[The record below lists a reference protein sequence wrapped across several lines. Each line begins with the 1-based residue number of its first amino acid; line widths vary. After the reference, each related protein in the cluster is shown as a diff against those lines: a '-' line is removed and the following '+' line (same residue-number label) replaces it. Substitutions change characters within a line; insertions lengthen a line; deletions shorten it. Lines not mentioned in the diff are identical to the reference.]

1 MYQPAELWYCLKF
14 CKRTLLHQ
22 PAGLCCHDNPN
33 YLSLRASFYT
43 GREPL
48 CSLGICISLGQ
59 VLKVREMNQNKNT
72 TEKTC
77 ACVRKG
83 DSLQHIRYF
92 GRHFFLLNISW
103 ITHWNTWLQ
112 GQLKLQL
119 SALHFQGSSEEK
131 LHTMRHTKAAF
142 VLLLFCAPNIKTRF
156 LLNATFP
163 LVNKTQ
169 EHRTQKKKKNP
180 AILLLQNLILLIL
193 WFFS

>member
-1 MYQPAELWYCLKF
+1 MYQPAELWYRLKF

-83 DSLQHIRYF
+83 DSTHQILWQAFLFVKH
-92 GRHFFLLNISW
+92 LLNYSLKHMVARTVETPAFCITFSRFKW
-103 ITHWNTWLQ
+103 IKASYYEKLRFLNGT
-112 GQLKLQL
+112 LKLHL
-119 SALHFQGSSEEK
+119 
-131 LHTMRHTKAAF
+131 
-142 VLLLFCAPNIKTRF
+142 C
-156 LLNATFP
+156 
-163 LVNKTQ
+163 
-169 EHRTQKKKKNP
+169 
-180 AILLLQNLILLIL
+180 
-193 WFFS
+193 FFSFVHQTSKLASF